1 MEMNDWST
9 RAMMGVFKDRDDAD
23 KAVDD
28 LERLGYGMN
37 DISVIMNEGTRMR
50 AFGTEKGSRGGEG
63 VAVGAA
69 AGGAL
74 GAIVAGLTATGS
86 IAAVAA
92 TGGAAA
98 PLVAGP
104 LAAALAGLGV
114 GAASGGLLG
123 GLVGLGIPEVRAK
136 EYQRELDDGG
146 ILVSVRA
153 NPGTEDEVTQVLTK
167 HNATI
172 Y

>member
-1 MEMNDWST
+1 MNDWST
-9 RAMMGVFKDRDDAD
+9 RAIMGVFKDRHDAD

-28 LERLGYGMN
+28 LQRLGYGIN
-37 DISVIMNEGTRMR
+37 DISVIMNEGTRLR
-50 AFGTEKGSRGGEG
+50 EFEAEKGSKTGEG
-63 VAVGAA
+63 AAVGAA
-69 AGGAL
+69 TGGAL
-74 GAIVAGLTATGS
+74 GAILAGLTATGS
-86 IAAVAA
+86 IATIAA

-98 PLVAGP
+98 PLVVGP

-114 GAASGGLLG
+114 GAAGGGILG

-136 EYQRELDDGG
+136 EYQRDLDDGG

-153 NPGTEDEVTQVLTK
+153 DPGTEDDVRKAMTK
-167 HNATI
+167 HNATL

>member
-1 MEMNDWST
+1 MNDWST
-9 RAMMGVFKDRDDAD
+9 RAIMGVFKDRDDAD
-23 KAVDD
+23 KAIDE
-28 LERLGYGMN
+28 LQRSGYGLN
-37 DISVIMNEGTRMR
+37 DISVVMNEGTRLR
-50 AFGTEKGSRGGEG
+50 AFETERGSRGGEG

-74 GAIVAGLTATGS
+74 GAIIAGLTATGS
-86 IAAVAA
+86 IAAIAA
-92 TGGAAA
+92 TGGAAG
-98 PLVAGP
+98 PIVVGP

-114 GAASGGLLG
+114 GAAGGGILG

-146 ILVSVRA
+146 ILVSVYA
-153 NPGTEDEVTQVLTK
+153 NPGTEDEVRKALTK
-167 HNATI
+167 HHATI

>member
-1 MEMNDWST
+1 MNDWST

-28 LERLGYGMN
+28 LQRLGYGIN
-37 DISVIMNEGTRMR
+37 DISVIMNEGTRVR
-50 AFGTEKGSRGGEG
+50 AFGAEKGSRGGEG

-86 IAAVAA
+86 IAAIAA

-98 PLVAGP
+98 PLVVGP

-114 GAASGGLLG
+114 GLPAADSWADSSAWGFRKFEQRNTNAISMTAASSSPFAP
-123 GLVGLGIPEVRAK
+123 IPAPKTKSLE
-136 EYQRELDDGG
+136 
-146 ILVSVRA
+146 
-153 NPGTEDEVTQVLTK
+153 VLTK
-167 HNATI
+167 HHAMT

>member
-1 MEMNDWST
+1 MNDWNT
-9 RAMMGVFKDRDDAD
+9 QAIMGVFKDRHDAD

-28 LERLGYGMN
+28 LERLGYGIN
-37 DISVIMNEGTRMR
+37 DISVIMNEGTRVR
-50 AFGTEKGSRGGEG
+50 AFEAEKGSRGGEG

-86 IAAVAA
+86 IATIAA
-92 TGGAAA
+92 TGGVAA
-98 PLVAGP
+98 PLVIGP
-104 LAAALAGLGV
+104 LAAALAGLGI
-114 GAASGGLLG
+114 GAAGGGILG

-136 EYQRELDDGG
+136 EYQRDLDDGG
-146 ILVSVRA
+146 ILISVRA
-153 NPGTEDEVTQVLTK
+153 NPGTEDDVRAALLK
-167 HNATI
+167 HKATI

>member
-1 MEMNDWST
+1 MNDWST
-9 RAMMGVFKDRDDAD
+9 RAMMGVFKDRGDAD
-23 KAVDD
+23 RAVDD
-28 LERLGYGMN
+28 LQRLGYGMN
-37 DISVIMNEGTRMR
+37 DISVIMNEGTRVT

-114 GAASGGLLG
+114 GAASGGILG

-146 ILVSVRA
+146 ILLSVRA
-153 NPGTEDEVTQVLTK
+153 NPGTEDEVSEVLTK
-167 HNATI
+167 YHATI

>member
-1 MEMNDWST
+1 MNDWGT
-9 RAMMGVFKDRDDAD
+9 RAVMGVFKDRHDAD
-23 KAVDD
+23 KAID
-28 LERLGYGMN
+28 EIQHLGYGIN
-37 DISVIMNEGTRMR
+37 DISVIMNEGTHLR
-50 AFGTEKGSRGGEG
+50 AFGVEKGSKTGEG
-63 VAVGAA
+63 AAVGAA

-74 GAIVAGLTATGS
+74 GAIIAGLTATGS
-86 IAAVAA
+86 IATIAA

-98 PLVAGP
+98 PLVVGP

-114 GAASGGLLG
+114 GAAGGGIVG

-136 EYQRELDDGG
+136 EYQRDLDDGG

-153 NPGTEDEVTQVLTK
+153 NPGTEDEVRTALTK
-167 HNATI
+167 HHATM

>member
-1 MEMNDWST
+1 MNDWST

-37 DISVIMNEGTRMR
+37 DISVIMNEGTRVR
-50 AFGTEKGSRGGEG
+50 AFGTERGSRGGEG

-86 IAAVAA
+86 IAAIAA

-153 NPGTEDEVTQVLTK
+153 NPGTEDEVTRVLTK
-167 HNATI
+167 NNGTI

>member
-1 MEMNDWST
+1 MNDWST
-9 RAMMGVFKDRDDAD
+9 RAIMGVFKDRDDAD
-23 KAVDD
+23 KAIDD
-28 LERLGYGMN
+28 LQRLGYGIN
-37 DISVIMNEGTRMR
+37 DISVIMNEGTRLR

-98 PLVAGP
+98 PLVVGP

-114 GAASGGLLG
+114 GAAGGGILG

-136 EYQRELDDGG
+136 EYQRDLDDGG

-153 NPGTEDEVTQVLTK
+153 NPGTEDEVRSALIK
-167 HNATI
+167 HKATI

>member
-1 MEMNDWST
+1 MNDWST
-9 RAMMGVFKDRDDAD
+9 RAMMGVFKDRGDAD

-28 LERLGYGMN
+28 LQRLGYGMN
-37 DISVIMNEGTRMR
+37 DISVIMNEGTRVR

-114 GAASGGLLG
+114 GAASGGILG

-146 ILVSVRA
+146 ILLSVRA
-153 NPGTEDEVTQVLTK
+153 NPGTEDEVSKVLTK
-167 HNATI
+167 NHATI

>member
-1 MEMNDWST
+1 MRDWNT
-9 RAMMGVFKDRDDAD
+9 RALMGVFKDSDDAD

-28 LERLGYGMN
+28 LQRLGYGMN
-37 DISVIMNEGTRMR
+37 DISVVMNEGTRMKS
-50 AFGTEKGSRGGEG
+50 FGTEKGSRGGEG
-63 VAVGAA
+63 VAVGAT

-104 LAAALAGLGV
+104 LAAALAGLGI
-114 GAASGGLLG
+114 GAAGGGLLG

-136 EYQRELDDGG
+136 EYQRDLDDGG

-167 HNATI
+167 NHATT

>member
-1 MEMNDWST
+1 MNDWST
-9 RAMMGVFKDRDDAD
+9 RAVMGVFKERHDAD

-28 LERLGYGMN
+28 LQRLGYGIN
-37 DISVIMNEGTRMR
+37 DISVIMNEGTRLR
-50 AFGTEKGSRGGEG
+50 AFGAEKGSKGGEG

-74 GAIVAGLTATGS
+74 GAVVAGLTATGS
-86 IAAVAA
+86 IATIAA

-98 PLVAGP
+98 PLVVGP
-104 LAAALAGLGV
+104 LAAALAGLGI
-114 GAASGGLLG
+114 GAASGGILG

-136 EYQRELDDGG
+136 EYQRDLDDGG
-146 ILVSVRA
+146 ILISVRA
-153 NPGTEDEVTQVLTK
+153 NPGTEDEARNALAK
-167 HNATI
+167 HHATM